1 MIHKHSGSVQGV
13 LKNLKNRKGICHIHM
28 VPFFSSWSNCW
39 IFCWEHVRYNRHKKL
54 PKIYLR
60 YCQAQ
65 VQVQVRCRSGSGQ
78 VKRKKLKDLDLSYT
92 LNLFFHIAAC
102 SLHIAA
108 CSPPPQTLQH
118 SHLLHAP
125 QQNFSA
131 TCSTL
136 PTQTIQ
142 PLAQH
147 FHSNFSATRS
157 QLRDSDDFKVG
168 IEPLAPSSLVKF
180 FSHFKLW
187 SLKGVMEGALEGTW
201 RGTWRVNCQTLNLLV
216 KALKTVNSQLSLTLS
231 LI

>member
-1 MIHKHSGSVQGV
+1 MWTVYRQAHGHTDI
-13 LKNLKNRKGICHIHM
+13 RT
-28 VPFFSSWSNCW
+28 CW
-39 IFCWEHVRYNRHKKL
+39 ADF
-54 PKIYLR
+54 
-60 YCQAQ
+60 CQAQ

-78 VKRKKLKDLDLSYT
+78 GKRKKLKDLDLSYT
-92 LNLFFHIAAC
+92 LNLVFHIAAC

-147 FHSNFSATRS
+147 FHSNFSATCS
-157 QLRDSDDFKVG
+157 QLRDSDDFKLG

-180 FSHFKLW
+180 FSHLFPNLEGLQTLKFKRCHGGGL
-187 SLKGVMEGALEGTW
+187 GRDMEGDMDGDMKGGMEGDME
-201 RGTWRVNCQTLNLLV
+201 GELS
-216 KALKTVNSQLSLTLS
+216 NS
-231 LI
+231 